1 MDYIAKTQEQVWE
14 NDLRYFLYRYE
25 EYLCKKQKGQIS
37 NEMWEQIWSKSA
49 VTTIEH
55 IHPQSP
61 SNNWSGKLGRGRNQL
76 EKNVNR
82 IGNLLLL
89 PPHINSQAGQKT
101 FAEKKK
107 IYKSNFLR
115 MHAEVI
121 KCRDWNKDHINK
133 REQVLLDWAK
143 ETWHD

>member
-1 MDYIAKTQEQVWE
+1 MIFVIFLYLKNTFAKT
-14 NDLRYFLYRYE
+14 
-25 EYLCKKQKGQIS
+25 KGQIS

-89 PPHINSQAGQKT
+89 PRISIRRRGKNLL
-101 FAEKKK
+101 KKE
-107 IYKSNFLR
+107 NLQ
-115 MHAEVI
+115 E
-121 KCRDWNKDHINK
+121 
-133 REQVLLDWAK
+133 
-143 ETWHD
+143 

>member
-133 REQVLLDWAK
+133 REKVLLHWAS